1 MLCGG
6 NMLSGGKR
14 LPSDDNQRNTIQG
27 DPDQP

>member
-6 NMLSGGKR
+6 NMLCGGKR
-14 LPSDDNQRNTIQG
+14 LPADDNQRNRIQG